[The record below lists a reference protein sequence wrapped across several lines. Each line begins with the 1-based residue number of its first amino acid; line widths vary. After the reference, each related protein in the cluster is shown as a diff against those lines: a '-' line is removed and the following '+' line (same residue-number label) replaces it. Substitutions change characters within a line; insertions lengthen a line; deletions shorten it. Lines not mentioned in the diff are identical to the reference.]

1 MWSLKPIN
9 TPSSICPRCQH
20 QNPGFGEYLFVASQ
34 VLGQGKC
41 AQCNLRYFHNWP
53 IGHGAEFPI
62 AFANG
67 IASFPKKSYS
77 WLAAP
82 VMSAINENK
91 TVHAQIARDI
101 RQVTEQAVL
110 LNCLDSCYGHV
121 ILKILNSWWYRD
133 LDSPEGLIVM
143 VPENCVWMVPDF
155 VAEVWSVQIPL
166 KGFNAQLPSLKAFI
180 EQVSSDFSSIQLAPV
195 NTHPDHQQINFAR
208 YFRENPFNLHEF
220 DSKQYQLCII
230 WREDRWWTPTWIEE
244 KLGFLSVKYSLE
256 WLKVWLV
263 DRQLR
268 NFKKLIQLVRSE
280 LPELSIKVVGIGTR
294 GAFAENIMDQRR
306 LSPVVEDELAW
317 SKLYASSQVVIGVHG
332 SHMLVPTALA
342 AGFVNLLPNHKI
354 PHLSEDIL
362 TNHESRFQ
370 TFLGRHLTM
379 FSSPSVVS
387 KHIVSMF
394 RDFSYLY
401 NHTVSKT

>member
-1 MWSLKPIN
+1 L
-9 TPSSICPRCQH
+9 
-20 QNPGFGEYLFVASQ
+20 
-34 VLGQGKC
+34 
-41 AQCNLRYFHNWP
+41 
-53 IGHGAEFPI
+53 

-67 IASFPKKSYS
+67 VASFSKRSHS

-82 VMSAINENK
+82 VMAAINENR
-91 TVHAQIARDI
+91 TIHAEIAREV
-101 RQVTEQAVL
+101 RQVTKQAIL
-110 LNCLDSCYGHV
+110 LNCLDSCYGHI
-121 ILKILNSWWYRD
+121 ILKILNSWFYREID
-133 LDSPEGLIVM
+133 FPKGLIVI

-155 VAEVWSVQIPL
+155 VAEVWSIQVPL
-166 KGFNAQLPSLKAFI
+166 KDLNAQLPSLKAFI
-180 EQVSSDFSSIQLAPV
+180 EQVSNDFNSIQLAPV
-195 NTHPDHQQINFAR
+195 NTHPDHQEIDFAR

-230 WREDRWWTPTWIEE
+230 WREDRWWTSTRIEE
-244 KLGFLSVKYSLE
+244 MIGFLSVKYSLE

-268 NFKKLIQLVRSE
+268 TFKNLIKLVRSE
-280 LPELSIKVVGIGTR
+280 LPELSIRVVGIGIR
-294 GAFAENIMDQRR
+294 GAFPENIIDQRR
-306 LSPVVEDELAW
+306 SSPVVEDELAW
-317 SKLYASSQVVIGVHG
+317 SEVYAASQVVIGVHG

-342 AGFVNLLPNHKI
+342 AGYVALLPDHKV

-362 TNHESRFQ
+362 MKHTPRFQ
-370 TFLGRHLTM
+370 TFLGRHLTI

-401 NHTVSKT
+401 NHTVSRK